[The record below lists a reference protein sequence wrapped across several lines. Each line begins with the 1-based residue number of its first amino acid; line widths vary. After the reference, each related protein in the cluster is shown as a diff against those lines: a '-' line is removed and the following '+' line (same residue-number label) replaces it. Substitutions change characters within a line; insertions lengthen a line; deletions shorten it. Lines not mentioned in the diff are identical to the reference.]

1 MYFYLFICLFF
12 SRKSSM
18 PLLPQKF
25 TAPEESSCRMFSRK
39 KNWVQPY
46 AQKQRA
52 HEIYSLGQK
61 YNAHTHILK
70 FKPCNS
76 RPTTRLSK
84 NEFSDT
90 QAEPLDSYSNVH
102 FYGYYS
108 LRNSWSKFN
117 FEDWTKWKID
127 VVSSQTYKKEEDQ
140 LKWWV
145 SWILYKNSTL
155 NILVTRG
162 DNFEDK

>member
-1 MYFYLFICLFF
+1 MHRNKGRMKFI
-12 SRKSSM
+12 
-18 PLLPQKF
+18 
-25 TAPEESSCRMFSRK
+25 
-39 KNWVQPY
+39 
-46 AQKQRA
+46 
-52 HEIYSLGQK
+52 LGQK

-70 FKPCNS
+70 FKPCTS
-76 RPTTRLSK
+76 RPTRLSK

-90 QAEPLDSYSNVH
+90 QAETLDSYSSVH
-102 FYGYYS
+102 FYGYNFVTIS

-117 FEDWTKWKID
+117 FEDCTKWKID
-127 VVSSQTYKKEEDQ
+127 VVSSQTYKKEENQ

>member
-1 MYFYLFICLFF
+1 MHRNKGRMKFIL
-12 SRKSSM
+12 S
-18 PLLPQKF
+18 
-25 TAPEESSCRMFSRK
+25 
-39 KNWVQPY
+39 
-46 AQKQRA
+46 
-52 HEIYSLGQK
+52 QK
-61 YNAHTHILK
+61 YNAHTHISK

-117 FEDWTKWKID
+117 FEDCNKWKID
-127 VVSSQTYKKEEDQ
+127 IGSSQTYTKEEDQ
-140 LKWWV
+140 LKWCV
-145 SWILYKNSTL
+145 LWILYKNSTL
-155 NILVTRG
+155 NILITQG